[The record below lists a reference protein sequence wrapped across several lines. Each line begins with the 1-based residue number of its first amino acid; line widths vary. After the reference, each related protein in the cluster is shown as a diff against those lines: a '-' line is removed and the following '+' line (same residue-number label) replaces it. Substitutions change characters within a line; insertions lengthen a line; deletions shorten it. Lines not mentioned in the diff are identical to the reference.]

1 MIKISKVYNKYYII
15 QYFRTFLNISQCH
28 HFAKIPQIFQN
39 GNNLQCEI
47 FISHSSKTLRYNT
60 RMKLFYRKASGP
72 ISDKV
77 VVSLPGLRE
86 QDLTRL
92 GPKSNSHQRCPSLM
106 MMMMIMTLMTTMMI
120 RRKGTWTQ
128 VKPPQA
134 LSRFVVWLFK
144 FFFNNSR
151 SSYT

>member
-77 VVSLPGLRE
+77 VISLPGFPISIKCGVSKICICIKTLYF
-86 QDLTRL
+86 DYMYLYYISDHWNTSLL
-92 GPKSNSHQRCPSLM
+92 GLM
-106 MMMMIMTLMTTMMI
+106 EKQSILNVS
-120 RRKGTWTQ
+120 K
-128 VKPPQA
+128 
-134 LSRFVVWLFK
+134 L
-144 FFFNNSR
+144 
-151 SSYT
+151 

>member
-1 MIKISKVYNKYYII
+1 MPPFCKDTTNISKW
-15 QYFRTFLNISQCH
+15 QQSAMLDFTFLKNS
-28 HFAKIPQIFQN
+28 
-39 GNNLQCEI
+39 
-47 FISHSSKTLRYNT
+47 TRYNT

-106 MMMMIMTLMTTMMI
+106 MTMMIMTMMFTMMM

-128 VKPPQA
+128 VKLSQA
-134 LSRFVVWLFK
+134 LSRFVV
-144 FFFNNSR
+144 
-151 SSYT
+151 